1 MTIDD
6 LKRIN
11 RNGINNKIVAYKL
24 DKDRNDQI
32 EYRRMTLIEQIAISA
47 FMLFVAYGW
56 YSIWETTFG
65 PLVQGQL
72 GQNGGKEFLIGLLV
86 VGELAAIDG
95 ALAAFN
101 TGYIDLIAKFIK
113 LIFWISAWMARKLLR
128 TIKTIKSGSDLDVHS
143 NMDDIK

>member
-11 RNGINNKIVAYKL
+11 RNGINNKIVAYRQ
-24 DKDRNDQI
+24 DRYNHL
-32 EYRRMTLIEQIAISA
+32 EYRRMTLIEQIFISA

-101 TGYIDLIAKFIK
+101 TGYIDLLVKLFK

-128 TIKTIKSGSDLDVHS
+128 EVKSESDLDVHS
-143 NMDDIK
+143 NMDDLK

>member
-1 MTIDD
+1 
-6 LKRIN
+6 
-11 RNGINNKIVAYKL
+11 
-24 DKDRNDQI
+24 
-32 EYRRMTLIEQIAISA
+32 MTLLEQIFISA

-65 PLVQGQL
+65 LLAQGQL

-101 TGYIDLIAKFIK
+101 TGYIDLLVKFIK
-113 LIFWISAWMARKLLR
+113 LIFWISAWMARKLLSA
-128 TIKTIKSGSDLDVHS
+128 IKTIKSGSDLDVHS

>member
-11 RNGINNKIVAYKL
+11 RNGINNKIVAYRQ
-24 DKDRNDQI
+24 DRYNHL
-32 EYRRMTLIEQIAISA
+32 EYRRMTLIEQIFISA

-101 TGYIDLIAKFIK
+101 TGYIDLLVKLFK

-128 TIKTIKSGSDLDVHS
+128 EVKSGSDLDVHS
-143 NMDDIK
+143 NMDDLK